1 MMYQNS
7 YSYSYDLFISAS
19 YKHCIICT
27 HDDDGNIAANT
38 MYSAYSLQEGEGHS
52 VSS

>member
-7 YSYSYDLFISAS
+7 YSYSYDLFVNAIA
-19 YKHCIICT
+19 KCCIICT
-27 HDDDGNIAANT
+27 HVDDGNIAANT
-38 MYSAYSLQEGEGHS
+38 MYSACSLQEGERRS